1 MRTQDGWAAGGAG
14 APFRLTEVEVS
25 PRPPSSRH
33 FTVSMR
39 RPDSSNQRFDPESG
53 DRVRAALWG
62 KLQTARLWPEWESFE
77 SGRALVLSW
86 GEREAAQLISDVGR
100 RAWVT
105 GIEPVRSALRDSDVV
120 RILGFG
126 RLLTEYIIA
135 PLRISALARPA
146 TVRLGSL
153 ANFIVTFYD
162 LLLDQG
168 VGAGEILPRKV
179 LSARARGAGW
189 LIAWQSLTG
198 SAPARLVAQLVALYF
213 ACFEDIALRG
223 SRSEQVGSLLRRFI
237 IRMHEAEL
245 LTRVAGPM
253 NHRTVRR
260 KAALPFAVMGL
271 PGWLSAC
278 PPMTPR
284 EHLSW
289 CYRLGLYFGR
299 SEERRVG
306 TEFLSRSRTGQG
318 KKSRSRAQ

>member
-1 MRTQDGWAAGGAG
+1 
-14 APFRLTEVEVS
+14 
-25 PRPPSSRH
+25 
-33 FTVSMR
+33 
-39 RPDSSNQRFDPESG
+39 
-53 DRVRAALWG
+53 
-62 KLQTARLWPEWESFE
+62 
-77 SGRALVLSW
+77 VLSW

-299 SEERRVG
+299 LDDAIDLESDYESGQLSRLATGLSGDRDPVLACNRYATGIARQGRRVA
-306 TEFLSRSRTGQG
+306 TQW
-318 KKSRSRAQ
+318 RAWVGPTTKEPISQALELTTCSWFGGIGWRPTLAVETPHAPS